1 MTLCLKFL
9 LFYLD
14 PKGDKMNFKLV
25 SVKKWLTLY
34 FVLFS
39 ICVCVWMVKYSFNC
53 KSIDG
58 GFAAKIDYEFS
69 EIDLDIILNCGSK
82 NIGYK
87 SKRT

>member
-25 SVKKWLTLY
+25 SVKKWHTLY

-39 ICVCVWMVKYSFNC
+39 IFVRGW
-53 KSIDG
+53 
-58 GFAAKIDYEFS
+58 
-69 EIDLDIILNCGSK
+69 LNIRLVS
-82 NIGYK
+82 NQ
-87 SKRT
+87 

>member
-25 SVKKWLTLY
+25 AVQKWNTPC

-39 ICVCVWMVKYSFNC
+39 IYMSEWL
-53 KSIDG
+53 
-58 GFAAKIDYEFS
+58 KIR
-69 EIDLDIILNCGSK
+69 LVANQ
-82 NIGYK
+82 
-87 SKRT
+87 